1 MELARPRLPYP
12 MGIAWEASMQVRDG
26 MNPEVLTIGPNHSLR
41 DASRLM
47 ARRHVGAAVVIDPET
62 AGVGILTER
71 DVLEAI
77 GSGENPDVELA
88 SAHLT
93 KDLVFA
99 APDWRMDDAALAMVK
114 GGFRH
119 LVVLEGNDVVGILA
133 MRDIV
138 RCWTSA
144 AAAASQ

>member
-1 MELARPRLPYP
+1 MH
-12 MGIAWEASMQVRDG
+12 VRDG
-26 MNPEVLTIGPNHSLR
+26 MNHEVLTIGPNHTLR
-41 DASRLM
+41 EASRLM
-47 ARRHVGAAVVIDPET
+47 ARRHVGAAVVVDPET

-71 DVLEAI
+71 DVLEAVA
-77 GSGENPDVELA
+77 SGEQPDSELV

-99 APDWRMDDAALAMVK
+99 APDWSLDDAAAAMVK

-119 LVVLEGNDVVGILA
+119 LVVLDGSEVVGVLA

-138 RCWTSA
+138 RCWTSNTVA
-144 AAAASQ
+144 ARA

>member
-1 MELARPRLPYP
+1 MH
-12 MGIAWEASMQVRDG
+12 VREG
-26 MNPEVLTIGPNHSLR
+26 MNPEVLTIGPNHTLR

-47 ARRHVGAAVVIDPET
+47 AKRHVGAAVVIDPET
-62 AGVGILTER
+62 SGIGILTER

-77 GSGENPDVELA
+77 GSGEDPDRELA
-88 SAHLT
+88 GAHLT
-93 KDLVFA
+93 RDLVFA
-99 APDWRMDDAALAMVK
+99 APDWLMDDAAVAMIK

-144 AAAASQ
+144 AAAAPA

>member
-1 MELARPRLPYP
+1 MH
-12 MGIAWEASMQVRDG
+12 VRDG
-26 MNPEVLTIGPNHSLR
+26 MNTEVLTVGPNHTLR
-41 DASRLM
+41 DGSRLM
-47 ARRHVGAAVVIDPET
+47 AKRGVGAAVVIDPET

-77 GSGENPDVELA
+77 GAGQNADLELV

-99 APDWRMDDAALAMVK
+99 APDWVMDDAAVAMVK

-119 LVVLEGNDVVGILA
+119 LVVLDGNDVVGILA

-138 RCWTSA
+138 RCWTA
-144 AAAASQ
+144 AGAAR

>member
-1 MELARPRLPYP
+1 MH
-12 MGIAWEASMQVRDG
+12 VRDG
-26 MNPEVLTIGPNHSLR
+26 MNTDVLTIGPSHTLR

-47 ARRHVGAAVVIDPET
+47 AKRRVGAAVVIDPET
-62 AGVGILTER
+62 AGLGILTER
-71 DVLEAI
+71 DVLESI
-77 GSGENPDVELA
+77 GAGQNADLELV

-99 APDWRMDDAALAMVK
+99 APDWVMDDAAVAMVK

-119 LVVLEGNDVVGILA
+119 LVVLDGNDVVGILA

-138 RCWTSA
+138 RCWTVAGA
-144 AAAASQ
+144 AR

>member
-1 MELARPRLPYP
+1 MTCAATEV
-12 MGIAWEASMQVRDG
+12 SMHVRDG
-26 MNPEVLTIGPNHSLR
+26 MNTDVLTIGPSHTLR

-47 ARRHVGAAVVIDPET
+47 AKRRVGAAVVIDPET
-62 AGVGILTER
+62 AGLGILTER
-71 DVLEAI
+71 DVLESI
-77 GSGENPDVELA
+77 GAGQNADLELV

-99 APDWRMDDAALAMVK
+99 APDWVMDDAAVAMVK

-119 LVVLEGNDVVGILA
+119 LVVLDGNDVVGILA

-138 RCWTSA
+138 RCWTA
-144 AAAASQ
+144 AGAAR

>member
-1 MELARPRLPYP
+1 MH
-12 MGIAWEASMQVRDG
+12 VRDG
-26 MNPEVLTIGPNHSLR
+26 MNTEVLTIGPNHSLR

-47 ARRHVGAAVVIDPET
+47 TKRRVGAAVVIDPET
-62 AGVGILTER
+62 AGVGIVTER
-71 DVLEAI
+71 DVLEAV
-77 GSGENPDVELA
+77 GAGEDPDTELVA
-88 SAHLT
+88 AHLT

-99 APDWRMDDAALAMVK
+99 APDWAMEDAAVAMIK

-138 RCWTSA
+138 RCWMSA
-144 AAAASQ
+144 AATRP

>member
-1 MELARPRLPYP
+1 MH
-12 MGIAWEASMQVRDG
+12 VREG
-26 MNPEVLTIGPNHSLR
+26 MNPEVLTIGPNHTLR

-47 ARRHVGAAVVIDPET
+47 AKRHVGAAVVIDPET
-62 AGVGILTER
+62 SGVGILTER

-77 GSGENPDVELA
+77 GSGEDPDHELA
-88 SAHLT
+88 GAHLT

-99 APDWRMDDAALAMVK
+99 APDWLMDDAAVAMIK

-144 AAAASQ
+144 TAASSA

>member
-1 MELARPRLPYP
+1 MH
-12 MGIAWEASMQVRDG
+12 VRDG
-26 MNPEVLTIGPNHSLR
+26 MNTDVLTIGPSHTLR

-47 ARRHVGAAVVIDPET
+47 AKRRVGAAVVIDPET
-62 AGVGILTER
+62 AGLGILTER
-71 DVLEAI
+71 DVLESI
-77 GSGENPDVELA
+77 GAGQNADLELV

-99 APDWRMDDAALAMVK
+99 APDWVMDDAAVAMVK

-119 LVVLEGNDVVGILA
+119 LVVLDGNDVVGILA

-138 RCWTSA
+138 RCWTA
-144 AAAASQ
+144 AGAAR